1 MQAGL
6 EDRRMPSINGERAWQ
21 AVLKRDR
28 RRDGDFVYAVAST
41 GIYCRPSC
49 PARRPARRRVTFFD
63 SPQAAEAAGF
73 RACRRCR
80 PSSPQGS
87 ASAQRLE
94 RARRRLDRDEA
105 GSLTLR
111 RLAAEVGGSP
121 YHLQR
126 AFKRAFG
133 LSPKEYRD
141 ARRVTRL
148 KAALKGG
155 RTVTDAIYEAGLSS
169 GSRLYAR
176 VNSDLGMTP
185 VAFRSGGAGLTLRFA
200 TERTAIGR
208 MLVAITERGIAAVRL
223 GQADA
228 GLLASLRRDYPRAV
242 LRRDAVALTPYVA
255 GVLRCLSRS
264 DGAPR
269 LPLDFNA
276 LHATAFQR
284 RVWKALQAVP
294 CGQTRSYRDLARAIG
309 KPTAARAV
317 ARACAANAL
326 AIAIPCHR
334 VVRANGDLA
343 GYRWGIARKK
353 RLLKLEQQQD
363 SAS

>member
-1 MQAGL
+1 
-6 EDRRMPSINGERAWQ
+6 MPSINGKRAWQ
-21 AVLKRDR
+21 AVVQRDR

-49 PARRPARRRVTFFD
+49 PSRRPARRRVAFFG

-87 ASAQRLE
+87 ASVQRLE
-94 RARRRLDRDEA
+94 RARRCLDRDEA

-111 RLAAEVGGSP
+111 QLAAEVGGSP
-121 YHLQR
+121 CHLQR
-126 AFKRAFG
+126 AFKQAFG
-133 LSPKEYRD
+133 LSPREYRD

-155 RTVTDAIYEAGLSS
+155 RTVTEAIYEAGFSS

-185 VAFRSGGAGLTLRFA
+185 GVFRAGGAGMTLRVA
-200 TERTAIGR
+200 TAETAIGR
-208 MLVAITERGIAAVRL
+208 ILVAVTERGIAAVRL
-223 GQADA
+223 GKTDA
-228 GLLASLRRDYPRAV
+228 GLIASLRRDYPKAV
-242 LRRDAVALTPYVA
+242 LRRDTGRLKPYLA
-255 GVLRCLSRS
+255 GLRRCLSGS

-269 LPLDFNA
+269 LPLDFNV
-276 LHATAFQR
+276 LQATAFQR
-284 RVWKALQAVP
+284 RVWKALQAIP
-294 CGQTRSYRDLARAIG
+294 CGQTRSYRDLARSIG

-317 ARACAANAL
+317 AGACAANAL
-326 AIAIPCHR
+326 AIAVPCHR
-334 VVRANGDLA
+334 AVRADGNLA
-343 GYRWGIARKK
+343 GYRWGIARKQ
-353 RLLKLEQQQD
+353 RLLELERRHA

>member
-1 MQAGL
+1 
-6 EDRRMPSINGERAWQ
+6 MPSINGERAWQ
-21 AVLKRDR
+21 AVVQRDR
-28 RRDGDFVYAVAST
+28 RRDGDFVYGVAST

-49 PARRPARRRVTFFD
+49 PSRRPARRRVLFFD

-80 PSSPQGS
+80 PSSPHGS
-87 ASAQRLE
+87 ASVQRLE
-94 RARRRLDRDEA
+94 RARRCLDRDEA
-105 GSLTLR
+105 GSFTLR
-111 RLAAEVGGSP
+111 RLAAAVGGSP

-126 AFKRAFG
+126 TFKQAFG
-133 LSPKEYRD
+133 LTPKEYRD
-141 ARRVTRL
+141 ARRLTRL
-148 KAALKGG
+148 KTALKGG
-155 RTVTDAIYEAGLSS
+155 RTVTEAIYEAGFSS

-185 VAFRSGGAGLTLRFA
+185 GVFRSGGTGMTLRFA
-200 TERTAIGR
+200 TAGTAIGR
-208 MLVAITERGIAAVRL
+208 MLVAVTERGIAAVRL
-223 GQADA
+223 GKTDAD
-228 GLLASLRRDYPRAV
+228 LVASLRRDYPTALV
-242 LRRDAVALTPYVA
+242 RRDAGGLAPYIA
-255 GVLRCLSRS
+255 GVLRCLSES
-264 DGAPR
+264 EGAPR

-284 RVWKALQAVP
+284 RVWKALQAIP

-317 ARACAANAL
+317 AGACAANAL

-353 RLLKLEQQQD
+353 RLLTLERRHA